1 MNRTIKRAVIT
12 TAAAIV
18 AISAAAAFTVLYTTR
33 ADCVK
38 TEREIYLP
46 TGSDYGALLD
56 SLGRETI
63 RFRRVFDLYAR
74 HIGLDRNVKGG
85 HYTISSPMTVIGAAR
100 MFNLG
105 LQTPVMVKINNVR
118 TPAHLAGKLAR
129 QIEADSAAIL
139 STLTDKKIAEQ
150 VGFDSL
156 TLFSMFI
163 PNSYEFYWTVTPEQ
177 LVKRMRREYDAFW
190 TAERDAKR
198 SRSGLSRL
206 EVMTLASIVNEETR
220 QSDEMA
226 TVAGVYVNRLR
237 RGQKLQADP
246 TVKYAVG
253 DFSLRRILHSH
264 LKVESPYN
272 TYLHAGLPP
281 SPICMPSIEAIDGVL
296 DFEEHKYLYFC
307 ARPTFDGH
315 HNFAATYS
323 EHLRNA
329 RAYTSELNKRK
340 IYK

>member
-1 MNRTIKRAVIT
+1 MNRAVKRAVIT
-12 TAAAIV
+12 VAASAV
-18 AISAAAAFTVLYTTR
+18 AICAAAAFAVLYTTR
-33 ADCVK
+33 ADCVIS
-38 TEREIYLP
+38 EREIYIP
-46 TGSDYGALLD
+46 TGSDYDALLD
-56 SLGRETI
+56 TLGGETI
-63 RFRRVFDLYAR
+63 RFRKAFDLYAR

-85 HYTISSPMTVIGAAR
+85 HYTLRSPMTVIEAAR

-105 LQTPVMVKINNVR
+105 LQTPVMVRINNAR
-118 TPAHLAGKLAR
+118 TPAYLAGKLAR
-129 QIEADSAAIL
+129 QIEADSATIL
-139 STLTDKKIAEQ
+139 ATLTDKTLAEE

-163 PNSYEFYWTVTPEQ
+163 PNSYEMYWTVSPEQ

-190 TAERDAKR
+190 TADRDAKR

-226 TVAGVYVNRLR
+226 TVAGVYINRLR
-237 RGQKLQADP
+237 KGVKLQADP
-246 TVKYAVG
+246 TVKYALG

-272 TYLHAGLPP
+272 TYRNTGLPP

-296 DFEEHKYLYFC
+296 DFEEHDYMYFC

-329 RAYTSELNKRK
+329 RAYAAELNKRK